1 MRTFVAT
8 LMLVLLL
15 FWLSN
20 IYGADGFESV
30 RCGEDVVKALRGR
43 KKSDGPV
50 VNLEARHKDIG
61 LKDLGAEYASDDES
75 LGLVFWMICGEEYAT
90 LEDKNFVRDV
100 IKIPKHSKETPE
112 FVGSCQLNG
121 KDLPGVV
128 VGVLKN
134 EEGAAKLPAVKVWKI
149 DEKKKKFV
157 ELPTEGLRCGR
168 DGISSEDDGSE
179 PSPHP

>member
-1 MRTFVAT
+1 MRTFFAT

-15 FWLSN
+15 SWLSN

-30 RCGEDVVKALRGR
+30 RCGE
-43 KKSDGPV
+43 
-50 VNLEARHKDIG
+50 
-61 LKDLGAEYASDDES
+61 
-75 LGLVFWMICGEEYAT
+75 EYAT
-90 LEDKNFVRDV
+90 LEDKNFMRDV

-134 EEGAAKLPAVKVWKI
+134 EEGAAKLPASKVWKI
-149 DEKKKKFV
+149 DEKQKKFV
-157 ELPTEGLRCGR
+157 ELPTEGLRCGP
-168 DGISSEDDGSE
+168 DGISTEDTE
-179 PSPHP
+179 H

>member
-1 MRTFVAT
+1 MKTKRFFATFI
-8 LMLVLLL
+8 LVLPL
-15 FWLSN
+15 FCISS

-90 LEDKNFVRDV
+90 LEDKNFMRDV
-100 IKIPKHSKETPE
+100 IKIPKHSNETPE
-112 FVGSCQLNG
+112 FVGRCQLNG
-121 KDLPGVV
+121 KDLPDEII
-128 VGVLKN
+128 GVLKN
-134 EEGAAKLPAVKVWKI
+134 EEGGTSLPAVKVWKI
-149 DEKKKKFV
+149 DQKQKKFV
-157 ELPTEGLRCGR
+157 PLQTEGIRCGP
-168 DGISSEDDGSE
+168 DGISSEDAGR
-179 PSPHP
+179 

>member
-1 MRTFVAT
+1 MKTKKLFATFT
-8 LMLVLLL
+8 LVIPL
-15 FWLSN
+15 FCISGV
-20 IYGADGFESV
+20 YAGDGFESV

-43 KKSDGPV
+43 KTVNEPV

-90 LEDKNFVRDV
+90 LESKNFVRDV

-121 KDLPGVV
+121 KELPGIV

-149 DEKKKKFV
+149 DEKQKKFI

-168 DGISSEDDGSE
+168 DGISSEDDG
-179 PSPHP
+179 H

>member
-1 MRTFVAT
+1 MKTKKLFT
-8 LMLVLLL
+8 MFILVLPL
-15 FWLSN
+15 FCISSV
-20 IYGADGFESV
+20 YAGDVFESV

-112 FVGSCQLNG
+112 FVGRCQLNG
-121 KDLPGVV
+121 KDLPDEII
-128 VGVLKN
+128 GVLKN
-134 EEGAAKLPAVKVWKI
+134 EEGGTSLPAVKVWKI
-149 DEKKKKFV
+149 DEKQKKFI
-157 ELPTEGLRCGR
+157 ELPTEGLRCGP
-168 DGISSEDDGSE
+168 DGISSEDAG
-179 PSPHP
+179 H

>member
-1 MRTFVAT
+1 MKIRKILATFT
-8 LMLVLLL
+8 LVFPL
-15 FWLSN
+15 FCISN

-43 KKSDGPV
+43 KTVNEPV
-50 VNLEARHKDIG
+50 VNLEARHQDIG
-61 LKDLGAEYASDDES
+61 LKDLGAEYVSDDERLS
-75 LGLVFWMICGEEYAT
+75 LIFWMICGEEYAV
-90 LEDKNFVRDV
+90 LEEKNFMRDV

-149 DEKKKKFV
+149 DEKQKKFV
-157 ELPTEGLRCGR
+157 ELPAEGLRCGR
-168 DGISSEDDGSE
+168 DGISSEDSGR
-179 PSPHP
+179 